1 VRQERS
7 TLGGGEREAVTAPR
21 WHGAGKFALPGY
33 PGCRYR
39 ASRQPAA
46 WSWTA
51 APGRVQPGA
60 MDLGAALSPV
70 AALSERRRQQCG
82 LGRNGEPALQEG
94 LAGRDWAVDRRDLA
108 ERVGNR
114 LFHIPVPP
122 DDQLAL
128 LLVLGDR
135 GRDHVER

>member
-1 VRQERS
+1 M
-7 TLGGGEREAVTAPR
+7 AVNAKPSR
-21 WHGAGKFALPGY
+21 LPGGTV
-33 PGCRYR
+33 PASLRFLATQVADIAHHDNQPRGRGQRRR
-39 ASRQPAA
+39 AVFSPA
-46 WSWTA
+46 
-51 APGRVQPGA
+51 QL
-60 MDLGAALSPV
+60 DLGAALSPV

-94 LAGRDWAVDRRDLA
+94 LAGRDWGVDRRDLA